1 MDQAFSWLLTGAMAF
16 VGSHFLMS
24 HPWRAWLLARLGEK
38 SFLGLYSLVSFA
50 TLGWTIAAFRSVGPG
65 GAPLWDGTG
74 EALWIIASLLSL
86 IGITLLLGS
95 LHGNPAMPQVSGE
108 AIIAARATGV
118 FAVTRHPMMWGIA
131 LWAVAHVLIAPTP
144 RVIVLMAAMA
154 VLALVGAAMQD
165 RKKAQLLGAAWESWS
180 AQTSYWPRLA
190 GLGRISVLLWGVGVA
205 VWLGATFGHV
215 HANHVLAG
223 VWRWVL

>member
-1 MDQAFSWLLTGAMAF
+1 MDQAFSWLMTGAMAF

-24 HPWRAWLLARLGEK
+24 HPWRAGLLARLGEK
-38 SFLGLYSLVSFA
+38 GFLGLYSVVSFA
-50 TLGWTIAAFRSVGPG
+50 TLGWTIVAFRAVGPG
-65 GAPLWDGTG
+65 GTPVWDGTG
-74 EALWIIASLLSL
+74 EAIWAIASLLSL

-95 LHGNPAMPQVSGE
+95 LHANPAMPQVPGE
-108 AIIAARATGV
+108 KIAAARATGV

-131 LWAVAHVLIAPTP
+131 LWALAHVLVAPTP
-144 RVIVLMAAMA
+144 RVIVLMGAMA
-154 VLALVGAAMQD
+154 VLALVGARLQD
-165 RKKAQLLGAAWESWS
+165 GKKAELLGAAWESWS
-180 AQTSYWPRLA
+180 AQTSYWPRVSALR
-190 GLGRISVLLWGVGVA
+190 RISPMLWGVGIV